1 MKKYSILL
9 TAAAL
14 IVLAGCS
21 TSVAVRDFEQNP
33 IPQTSTITNSEA
45 DVEKGILKAC
55 IQLGWK
61 CTPMSEGKIKGVLDI
76 RTHQLTVDIAYDKTA
91 YSINYKDSINL
102 NYNGKKIHRQYVNW
116 VSNLIRHID
125 AEMIQQRVNLLYI
138 L

>member
-1 MKKYSILL
+1 MDKIKTKDYYEKLLNFSYSGSTYCTCWLFNI
-9 TAAAL
+9 
-14 IVLAGCS
+14 CS
-21 TSVAVRDFEQNP
+21 VRDFEQNP

-61 CTPMSEGKIKGVLDI
+61 CTPLSEGKIKGVLDI

-125 AEMIQQRVNLLYI
+125 AEMI
-138 L
+138 